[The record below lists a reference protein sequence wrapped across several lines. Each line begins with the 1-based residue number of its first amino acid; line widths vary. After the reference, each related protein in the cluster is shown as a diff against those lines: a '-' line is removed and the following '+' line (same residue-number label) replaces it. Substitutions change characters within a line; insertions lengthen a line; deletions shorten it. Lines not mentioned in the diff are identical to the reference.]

1 MRRTR
6 WLFLAAILGI
16 LTSIGATYFNRKGR
30 MEKDAPPPPKPLA
43 SGIDASIPDWVYTK
57 SDGER
62 PVVQVRAK
70 SFRQMKDQSVSELDG
85 LELRLYHKDGSE
97 FDLVH
102 SAHARFDMSA
112 KVLFSEGDVDITM
125 GVPEDGP
132 PHGRVVKIHSSGVS
146 FQSETGKATT
156 DRKTDFEFDQ
166 GGGSAVGADYD
177 PETRELHLHSEV
189 ALDWR
194 GRTADFVP
202 MHIEAGEAYYK
213 ERDSKVYLLPWS
225 KLTRDTLHIEAG
237 ATIVTL
243 EKGDIKE
250 AEAVGGHGV
259 KDDPDRKVEFGAD
272 QLKLEFAD
280 GMVVNKI
287 MGNQNGR
294 LVSTAQTMRTTV
306 TANQLDL
313 DFVNSGKDSTL
324 ASAVATGKSVAEAQP
339 LPKPGTDLAETRILR
354 SEVVRLKMKAGGR
367 DIDNVETDGPGTLD
381 FLPNRP
387 GQPKRFMKGDRIWI
401 AYGDENRIQSFRSI
415 NVSTRTDKPAEPGQ
429 PPPAPAL
436 TSSKEIFATF
446 DPKTSDL
453 SHMEQKTDFRYQ
465 EGVRQARADRATLE
479 QQQNKMTLDGSA
491 RIWDP
496 TGSATADHILMD
508 QKSGDFTAEGHVA
521 STRQPDQNGKSSAML
536 STEEVMQARAQRMV
550 STNNN
555 LKIHYDGNAVA
566 WQGANRVEADR
577 IDIDRDRQ
585 IMEAHGKVVSQFVD
599 KDKSKDKAKDKDE
612 SNDKDETKAKSE
624 SGTAA
629 LVKTAALAPAAKPAT
644 AKPAPQPATS
654 KPPVAPIFTVVR
666 APDMVYSEET
676 RLVIYSGGAAL
687 KRPNMTVTGKE
698 IRAFLKDADSDSSL
712 DKAFADGD
720 VKIVNTGVVINTG
733 QTRIRTGTSE
743 HAEYYADDEKV
754 ILQKGD
760 PQLVDSIKGK
770 TRGKELTWFANDDR
784 LLINGVDKSSL
795 AKSTVR
801 KK

>member
-1 MRRTR
+1 MISLREKAMRRTR

-30 MEKDAPPPPKPLA
+30 MEKDAPPPPKPLE

-112 KVLFSEGDVDITM
+112 KVLYSEGDVDITM

-166 GGGSAVGADYD
+166 GGGSAIGAEYD
-177 PETRELHLHSEV
+177 PETRELHLRSAV

-213 ERDSKVYLLPWS
+213 ERDAKVYLLPWS

-237 ATIVTL
+237 TTVVTL
-243 EKGDIKE
+243 QNGDIRE
-250 AEAVGGHGV
+250 AEAVSGHGV
-259 KDDPDRKVEFGAD
+259 KDDPDRKVEFAAD

-287 MGNQNGR
+287 VGNQNGR

-313 DFVNSGKDSTL
+313 DFVTSGKESTL

-339 LPKPGTDLAETRILR
+339 LPKPGTELAETRILR
-354 SEVVRLKMKAGGR
+354 SDILRLKMKAGGR

-387 GQPKRFMKGDRIWI
+387 GQPKRWMKGDRIWI

-429 PPPAPAL
+429 PAPPPAL

-508 QKSGDFTAEGHVA
+508 QKSGDFTAEGRVA

-555 LKIHYDGNAVA
+555 LKIHYEGNAVA

-577 IDIDRDRQ
+577 IDIDRDGQ
-585 IMEAHGKVVSQFVD
+585 VMEAHGKVISQFVD
-599 KDKSKDKAKDKDE
+599 KDK
-612 SNDKDETKAKSE
+612 AKSDD
-624 SGTAA
+624 G
-629 LVKTAALAPAAKPAT
+629 APAGSAPPVAKQVA
-644 AKPAPQPATS
+644 S
-654 KPPVAPIFTVVR
+654 KPTASKPVTAPIFTVVR

-676 RLVIYSGGAAL
+676 RLVVYSGGAAL
-687 KRPNMTVTGKE
+687 KRPNMTVTGRE
-698 IRAFLKDADSDSSL
+698 IRAFLKDANSDSSL
-712 DKAFADGD
+712 DKAFADGA
-720 VKIVNTGVVINTG
+720 VQIVNTSPVVATG
-733 QTRIRTGTSE
+733 QTRVRTGTSE
-743 HAEYYADDEKV
+743 HAEYYADDQKV
-754 ILQKGD
+754 ILQNGD

-784 LLINGVDKSSL
+784 LLINGVDKGSL